1 MTPEAACQAQQE
13 VSKAREH
20 LLAVSRKR
28 DETFLQLQRTGY
40 SPRQIA
46 KIVGVNHSNVYKILE
61 RAGYVPKFSFKQ
73 GRIRNLTQQAIV
85 EDVRAKMAA
94 KAKQHV

>member
-1 MTPEAACQAQQE
+1 MTPEAAQQAQQQ

-20 LLAVSRKR
+20 LLAVSRER
-28 DETFLQLQRTGY
+28 DQIFLQLQRAGH

-61 RAGYVPKFSFKQ
+61 RAGYVPAFSFKQ
-73 GRIRNLTQQAIV
+73 GRLRNLTQQAII
-85 EDVRAKMAA
+85 EDLRKSAKM
-94 KAKQHV
+94 KAKPRV